1 MTLQQ
6 FSEKS
11 RDQQHALIQA
21 KAVFLIEKEM
31 GGLTAYLYQL
41 FGFYVEVFR
50 DKYNPTIVY
59 ANCFDDVHTLEDYLD
74 EISLAEIKKIIR

>member
-1 MTLQQ
+1 
-6 FSEKS
+6 
-11 RDQQHALIQA
+11 
-21 KAVFLIEKEM
+21 
-31 GGLTAYLYQL
+31 
-41 FGFYVEVFR
+41 VEVFR